1 MLKTQRN
8 WRLSNPP
15 GEPVAEIED
24 PRGAKPD
31 LAPSLCTAVVSPL
44 CEDGAQKPPALKSGH
59 CLAHDQESMGYI
71 RYNAVQD

>member
-24 PRGAKPD
+24 PRGAKPN
-31 LAPSLCTAVVSPL
+31 LAPQPMYGRRQPPL
-44 CEDGAQKPPALKSGH
+44 QRWGLKEVPLPS
-59 CLAHDQESMGYI
+59 QVI
-71 RYNAVQD
+71 V